1 MMKPANCKLCGK
13 VFLKSIGE
21 ICPDCIKKEQDLIR
35 DINDYCFGKTTVTL
49 AELAQE
55 FGESITKLEK
65 QLLDRKLV
73 QVMDKLELICK
84 GCGLHYRILN
94 EGRLYCRTC
103 FDKFELGLASAQ
115 FEGNINPATG
125 KPYLRFLDNK

>member
-1 MMKPANCKLCGK
+1 MMKPANCKICGR

-49 AELAQE
+49 AELSQE
-55 FGESITKLEK
+55 FGESTTKLEK
-65 QLLDRKLV
+65 HLLDRKLV
-73 QVMDKLELICK
+73 QVMDKLDLICK
-84 GCGLHYRILN
+84 GCGVHYRILN

-103 FDKFELGLASAQ
+103 FDKFETGLASAQ
-115 FEGNINPATG
+115 LEGYINPATN
-125 KPYLRFLDNK
+125 KPYYRS